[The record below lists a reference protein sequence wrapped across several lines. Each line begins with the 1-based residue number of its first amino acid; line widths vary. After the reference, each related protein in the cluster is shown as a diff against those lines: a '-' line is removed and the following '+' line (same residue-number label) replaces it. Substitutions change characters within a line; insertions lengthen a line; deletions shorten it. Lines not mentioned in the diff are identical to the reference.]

1 MNKQLTAKAPQYI
14 FFFRLKK
21 KKRKTKQT
29 KKEQNKTKKKK
40 ANILVDLIGVE
51 KIEMIR
57 LFMWICSVCV
67 QTSL

>member
-21 KKRKTKQT
+21 KKKGKQNKRKR
-29 KKEQNKTKKKK
+29 NKTKKKP
-40 ANILVDLIGVE
+40 NILVDLIGVE